1 VRGPNSNRLLQEL
14 TEGHDAITRLM
25 TTLDDRKHECLHRT
39 FKDVAKAF
47 FDVFKELVPAGE
59 GNLVMER
66 PVNAEYSGVKVL
78 HLTPPL
84 DHLCRPGVPV
94 DCTIVSCMLSQ
105 MHPCWPALL
114 IRHQW

>member
-1 VRGPNSNRLLQEL
+1 MCIQSRPAHSTESKPLWEDPRAIGILQEL
-14 TEGHDAITRLM
+14 TEGRDAITRLM

-66 PVNAEYSGVKVL
+66 PVNAEYSGVKV
-78 HLTPPL
+78 
-84 DHLCRPGVPV
+84 
-94 DCTIVSCMLSQ
+94 
-105 MHPCWPALL
+105 
-114 IRHQW
+114 